1 VFWDGPVLVL
11 VARAGVRTCRC
22 ALGRPPL
29 AGAVLVG
36 RWPLSSVLR

>member
-1 VFWDGPVLVL
+1 
-11 VARAGVRTCRC
+11 VRTCRC

-36 RWPLSSVLR
+36 RWPLSLVLRWWQPKKVSPST